1 MAKHS
6 SDKDDLMAEVNALS
20 PRVAIL
26 LPGIDAEIIA
36 GRRSDGRWSVF
47 FGGDPVYHF
56 DAHNSLR
63 RAFFAGNLYRSQGT
77 TLARLTRQ
85 STPAETVLLR
95 HDLDKAE
102 LTTFLHHM
110 RCDLARLA
118 QSLNSG
124 NYTVRQTI
132 PIDVNF
138 LPELTSHLIH
148 VLNCVCLLAP
158 ALKK

>member
-1 MAKHS
+1 MARHS
-6 SDKDDLMAEVNALS
+6 SDKDDLMAEVIALS
-20 PRVAIL
+20 PRVALL

-56 DAHNSLR
+56 DAQNRLR

-77 TLARLTRQ
+77 TLARLSRHM
-85 STPAETVLLR
+85 TPAETVLLR
-95 HDLDKAE
+95 HDLDPAE
-102 LTTFLHHM
+102 LTAFLQNM

-118 QSLNSG
+118 EALNSG
-124 NYTVRQTI
+124 KFTVQQSI
-132 PIDVNF
+132 PDDANF
-138 LPELTSHLIH
+138 LPEFTSHLGH
-148 VLNCVCLLAP
+148 ALNSESLLAP